1 MTTVLRADLV
11 RLATLRSSYAVTFL
25 LVCVVAG
32 ITAASLSEAGG
43 PDMSSATR
51 LREPLSAS
59 VGILVAVALAL
70 FAAMRVAGE
79 YRYGT
84 IDLRLLASPSRTRL
98 LAAVLAAHGLL
109 GLVVGAAG
117 LAVGLAIAV
126 PILESKGLSMGMT
139 PQIGASILLA
149 VVAFSVIGVCCAVIC
164 RSQPA
169 AVLVIVG
176 MFVVEKLVGLFVGG
190 VAEYLPYGLLTPLL
204 RLEGGTVAPGRAALV
219 LVAITGA
226 LVVASS
232 LFFRRRDVTR

>member
-1 MTTVLRADLV
+1 
-11 RLATLRSSYAVTFL
+11 
-25 LVCVVAG
+25 
-32 ITAASLSEAGG
+32 
-43 PDMSSATR
+43 
-51 LREPLSAS
+51 
-59 VGILVAVALAL
+59 
-70 FAAMRVAGE
+70 
-79 YRYGT
+79 
-84 IDLRLLASPSRTRL
+84 L

-126 PILESKGLSMGMT
+126 PMLESKGLSMGMT

-232 LFFRRRDVTR
+232 LLFRRRDVTR